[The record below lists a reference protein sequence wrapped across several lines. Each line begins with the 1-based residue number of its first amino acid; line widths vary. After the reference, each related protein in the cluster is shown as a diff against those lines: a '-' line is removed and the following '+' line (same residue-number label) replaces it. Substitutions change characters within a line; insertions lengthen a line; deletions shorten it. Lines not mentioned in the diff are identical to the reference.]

1 MMSVNPLNRRP
12 SRILRGIDS
21 YAVAP
26 GIAFME
32 PKWKMILAVIN
43 SIVLFW
49 FMKMLA
55 LIISKFH
62 TFTQT
67 NFIAYIAFHIICLR
81 LEHLNVE
88 GV

>member
-1 MMSVNPLNRRP
+1 MVSANPLNRRP

-21 YAVAP
+21 HAVAS

-62 TFTQT
+62 TFPQT
-67 NFIAYIAFHIICLR
+67 NVIAYIAFHILC
-81 LEHLNVE
+81 
-88 GV
+88 